1 MKIWLVI
8 LFWYQKLDLR
18 NDIFFCIFIIQRL
31 FFCFIT
37 FRINII
43 FVNGW
48 HFFSELNK
56 EVNSAHITALLQ
68 VIMPRHIC
76 RNIINLEEFALSL
89 TQLRNFIAISQVDTS
104 QWKRLF
110 VSIEYFF
117 CINKLLVKNEITVR
131 SSWKYLILLLKKC
144 KEHQVHTYIQSSRY
158 YSYLNIIWII
168 ITFRS

>member
-1 MKIWLVI
+1 M
-8 LFWYQKLDLR
+8 
-18 NDIFFCIFIIQRL
+18 IFFSVFFIMMRL

-48 HFFSELNK
+48 DFFSELNK

-104 QWKRLF
+104 Q
-110 VSIEYFF
+110 
-117 CINKLLVKNEITVR
+117 
-131 SSWKYLILLLKKC
+131 
-144 KEHQVHTYIQSSRY
+144 
-158 YSYLNIIWII
+158 
-168 ITFRS
+168 